1 MENINAV
8 TKIVLANL
16 VFDIEVSEHWEL
28 SAAGSWAGI
37 VAEPMLG
44 DRREDVLKDL
54 VFGQRYLWCY
64 RSWSSIASASRCF
77 YSPCCC
83 WPYDSVYSMAPE

>member
-1 MENINAV
+1 MEHLNAV
-8 TKIVLANL
+8 TKIVLATR

-44 DRREDVLKDL
+44 DRREDVLKDW
-54 VFGQRYLWCY
+54 F
-64 RSWSSIASASRCF
+64 SAKGISGATE
-77 YSPCCC
+77 
-83 WPYDSVYSMAPE
+83 VGAA

>member
-8 TKIVLANL
+8 TKVVLVN
-16 VFDIEVSEHWEL
+16 DIEVSEHWEL

-44 DRREDVLKDL
+44 DRREDVLKDW
-54 VFGQRYLWCY
+54 F
-64 RSWSSIASASRCF
+64 SAKGISGAAE
-77 YSPCCC
+77 
-83 WPYDSVYSMAPE
+83 VGAA

>member
-8 TKIVLANL
+8 TKVVLANL
-16 VFDIEVSEHWEL
+16 IFDIEVSEHWEL

-44 DRREDVLKDL
+44 DRREDVLKDW
-54 VFGQRYLWCY
+54 F
-64 RSWSSIASASRCF
+64 SAKGISGAAE
-77 YSPCCC
+77 
-83 WPYDSVYSMAPE
+83 VGAA